1 MIRVYVAGPY
11 SSASFI
17 REHVHERLRQL
28 RMEPTS
34 RWADDAHGA
43 EDFSK
48 FSPERLR
55 EFGLSNDADVA
66 RADALLLVDLAGM
79 GRETYAEM
87 RLALILGKPVIWL
100 GRHALSA
107 YRDGVTR
114 AEDLDEAL
122 SFLVALRDTHEH
134 LRWLEGGA
142 A

>member
-11 SSASFI
+11 SSAAFI

-28 RMEPTS
+28 RIQPTS
-34 RWADDAHGA
+34 RWAEDAHGA

-48 FSPERLR
+48 YSHERLR
-55 EFGLSNDADVA
+55 ELGLSNDADLESSH
-66 RADALLLVDLAGM
+66 ALLLVDLAGM
-79 GRETYAEM
+79 GRETYAEV
-87 RLALILGKPVIWL
+87 RLALLRGKPVVWL
-100 GRHALSA
+100 GRHSLSA

-122 SFLVALRDTHEH
+122 SFLVELRDAHEH
-134 LRWLEGGA
+134 SRWLEGGA